1 MHSHF
6 ARCSNNLRLSRHKNN
21 CSSLVTIMNR
31 PTDRSCRVA
40 GNVIFGIYVKKRR
53 RKYSENVKNVEKFL
67 KGVQLKCYRVAV
79 PI

>member
-40 GNVIFGIYVKKRR
+40 GDVIFGIYVKTSEKVFRKRQKR
-53 RKYSENVKNVEKFL
+53 
-67 KGVQLKCYRVAV
+67 
-79 PI
+79 

>member
-40 GNVIFGIYVKKRR
+40 GDVIFGIYVK
-53 RKYSENVKNVEKFL
+53 NVGESIQKTSKTLKNF
-67 KGVQLKCYRVAV
+67 
-79 PI
+79 